1 MKDTIQ
7 VAIVALGVGAFA
19 YGVSK
24 MAAET
29 VTMIMPE
36 WIIIVAVSLVGFLVS
51 MGIGFFVKHLLD
63 SNWHPVTFTA
73 IVLLII
79 VGIYSIVDYKP
90 TLKIFVLPDYAGEV
104 KLVVSRDKVERH
116 DISVN
121 SFGIG
126 YITRRDFENGFY
138 PKIVKGQKDIS
149 KEIKEYSKGS
159 TLSSQSDSYSSYS
172 FEFLTFVV
180 PGRSDHAVKET
191 DDLLRNGAVDTM
203 RLPRI
208 NVR

>member
-1 MKDTIQ
+1 MKNTVQI
-7 VAIVALGVGAFA
+7 AIVVFGAGAFA

-29 VTMIMPE
+29 ATMIIPG
-36 WIIIVAVSLVGFLVS
+36 WIIIVAVSFVGFVVS
-51 MGIGFFVKHLLD
+51 MGIGFFVKHLLG

-126 YITRRDFENGFY
+126 YITRRNFENGFY

-180 PGRSDHAVKET
+180 PGRPHHMVKET

-208 NVR
+208 NAR